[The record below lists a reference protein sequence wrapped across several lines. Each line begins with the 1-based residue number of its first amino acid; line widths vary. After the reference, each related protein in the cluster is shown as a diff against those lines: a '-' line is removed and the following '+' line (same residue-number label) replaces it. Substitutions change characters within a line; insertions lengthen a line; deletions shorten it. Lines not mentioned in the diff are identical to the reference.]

1 MDEGDCNDDD
11 DDAESLL
18 LAEELSSLLLSAAA
32 TTTTLSSAKENDFL
46 DDGAND
52 ANDDDA
58 NDERQQQQQQRR
70 QKKRSERKRSER
82 RRKIPSYAERKSEL
96 EEALLVATLLERR
109 RRQRRGLLLEDED
122 EDEEDEEDEATLSST
137 TTTKVSL
144 TDKKEAIEREL
155 ARHDALGAYLNE
167 IARFA
172 RLRKTSHSGAA
183 SSKKRRAKRPKDRA
197 SNQKKPR
204 QGLTREDMRREHRRW
219 CAACQTFVKKEDAL
233 SVTKVLNPV
242 VVSDADGEEARE
254 SYANFIEAT
263 SRKERRCQ
271 KAKTKKKLLP
281 HASVPAPTYKIVA
294 FDHKRSSKSNPP
306 PNGRSMFVC
315 RRVCCV
321 KMLNAKRVASNLKY
335 KMSSKKTKKSVVEN
349 SSTTNNNSSG
359 GEENSNT
366 SANSNSGG
374 THGASTTTTTASE
387 IMRDLKLLAE
397 RAERDDGVDS
407 SLWKLRKPDG
417 DAKGRHPHRWTEPPE
432 WIKPSPTSSSSSSS
446 SS

>member
-1 MDEGDCNDDD
+1 MEEGDFNDDNDD

-32 TTTTLSSAKENDFL
+32 TTTETLLSAKENDFL
-46 DDGAND
+46 DDDD
-52 ANDDDA
+52 ANDD
-58 NDERQQQQQQRR
+58 E
-70 QKKRSERKRSER
+70 KR
-82 RRKIPSYAERKSEL
+82 RRIPSHAERESEL

-109 RRQRRGLLLEDED
+109 RRRRRRRGLPLEE
-122 EDEEDEEDEATLSST
+122 EEEEEEEEDEEEEATLSKT

-144 TDKKEAIEREL
+144 TDTKEAIEREL

-242 VVSDADGEEARE
+242 VVSDADGEETRE
-254 SYANFIEAT
+254 SYSNFIEAT
-263 SRKERRCQ
+263 TRKERRCQ

-281 HASVPAPTYKIVA
+281 HASLPAPTYKIVA

-335 KMSSKKTKKSVVEN
+335 KMSSKKTKKSVVD
-349 SSTTNNNSSG
+349 SSSTTTNNNNS
-359 GEENSNT
+359 GEENNSNN

-374 THGASTTTTTASE
+374 THGASTTTTASE

-432 WIKPSPTSSSSSSS
+432 WIKPSPTSSSPS
-446 SS
+446 

>member
-1 MDEGDCNDDD
+1 MEEGDFNDDNDD

-32 TTTTLSSAKENDFL
+32 TTTTTTTTLLRAKESDFL
-46 DDGAND
+46 DDD
-52 ANDDDA
+52 DDDDA
-58 NDERQQQQQQRR
+58 NDEREEERQQQQ
-70 QKKRSERKRSER
+70 KKQSERKRSEKR
-82 RRKIPSYAERKSEL
+82 RRIPSHAERKREL

-109 RRQRRGLLLEDED
+109 RRQRRGLPLEEEEDE
-122 EDEEDEEDEATLSST
+122 EEEDEEDEDEATLSKT
-137 TTTKVSL
+137 TRTKVSL

-197 SNQKKPR
+197 SNQKKAR

-242 VVSDADGEEARE
+242 VVSDADGEETRE
-254 SYANFIEAT
+254 SYSNFIEAT
-263 SRKERRCQ
+263 TRKERRCQ

-281 HASVPAPTYKIVA
+281 HASLPAPTYKIVA

-335 KMSSKKTKKSVVEN
+335 KMSSKKTKKSVVDS
-349 SSTTNNNSSG
+349 SSTTNNNNI
-359 GEENSNT
+359 GEENNSNN

-374 THGASTTTTTASE
+374 THGASTTTTASE

-432 WIKPSPTSSSSSSS
+432 WTKPSPTSSSPS
-446 SS
+446 